1 MLLKLCCLRLRRLR
15 QGQASAFV
23 TTRIETALSQENR
36 GRDLLAST
44 DGLASADTLFFGR
57 TRNDAKNF
65 FLFHNEEIVSIEF
78 DLGTGVLA
86 EQNAV
91 AFLHRK
97 WEQLA
102 FIVGLALAHRDDS
115 ALLWFIFGRIGDD
128 EASSRSS
135 RFFYA
140 AHQDAVMERCK
151 FRCHRC

>member
-1 MLLKLCCLRLRRLR
+1 ITSIVTV
-15 QGQASAFV
+15 AS
-23 TTRIETALSQENR
+23 TENSAQR
-36 GRDLLAST
+36 SLPAST
-44 DGLASADTLFFGR
+44 DGLAIADTLLLGG

-65 FLFHNEEIVSIEF
+65 FFFHNEEIPSIKL

-102 FIVGLALAHRDDS
+102 FIVGLAIPHGDDS
-115 ALLWFIFGRIGDD
+115 TLLWFIFGRIGDN

-140 AHQDAVMERCK
+140 AHQDAVME
-151 FRCHRC
+151 